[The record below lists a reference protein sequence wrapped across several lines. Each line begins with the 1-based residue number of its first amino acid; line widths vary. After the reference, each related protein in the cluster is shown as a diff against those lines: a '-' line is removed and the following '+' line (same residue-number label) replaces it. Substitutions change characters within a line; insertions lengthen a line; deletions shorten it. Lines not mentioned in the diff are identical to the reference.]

1 LAAVGLRSKVDGSRG
16 DSFVVMSSTEGE
28 AGLLEGLA
36 PGRQLGDFVIERL
49 IGRGGMGRVYQARQL
64 SLGRLVALKVLKPEL
79 AGDPQYLKRFEV
91 EARSLAPINHPNII
105 SVYAIGEHEGLH
117 FIALEYVRGINLRQA
132 IDKYGPLSER
142 ACYHI
147 ASRVASAL
155 ERASESGIIH
165 RDIKPENVLLARRSD
180 VKVADFGLA
189 RHIGGEDVR
198 LTQTGVTMGT
208 PLYMSPEQIQGQ
220 PVDVRSDLYSL
231 GIMCYHM
238 LAGEPPYRGET
249 AMALAIQHVN
259 GKPESLADI
268 RPDVRRE
275 FLAAVA
281 RLMAR
286 QVEERYSSPA
296 AFLEDLNR
304 MGRPA
309 GSSSLEL
316 EDETLDGYVVALPTF
331 GQQVRMGWSAL
342 FRPPLRRWTALASVA
357 LTLVAGLAAGA
368 VVDRV
373 RSRRGDLPDVRAIPV
388 QSNGFLQYWYAGT
401 IDDPIERQ
409 KALWAVLLRHR
420 GDDRST
426 IQAAR
431 DLADAYYTSAD
442 IAGLDR
448 LGRYLLDRE
457 DLTQKTYGHLV
468 TGLARTRESRPK
480 EAEVSFAKM
489 IALADQEEW
498 SGESLD
504 WLSRRYLSAQRI
516 NDLALRRPT
525 EERRARID
533 EYWEK
538 ILSPPGASAT
548 KE

>member
-1 LAAVGLRSKVDGSRG
+1 
-16 DSFVVMSSTEGE
+16 
-28 AGLLEGLA
+28 
-36 PGRQLGDFVIERL
+36 
-49 IGRGGMGRVYQARQL
+49 
-64 SLGRLVALKVLKPEL
+64 
-79 AGDPQYLKRFEV
+79 
-91 EARSLAPINHPNII
+91 
-105 SVYAIGEHEGLH
+105 
-117 FIALEYVRGINLRQA
+117 
-132 IDKYGPLSER
+132 
-142 ACYHI
+142 
-147 ASRVASAL
+147 
-155 ERASESGIIH
+155 
-165 RDIKPENVLLARRSD
+165 
-180 VKVADFGLA
+180 
-189 RHIGGEDVR
+189 
-198 LTQTGVTMGT
+198 
-208 PLYMSPEQIQGQ
+208 
-220 PVDVRSDLYSL
+220 
-231 GIMCYHM
+231 
-238 LAGEPPYRGET
+238 
-249 AMALAIQHVN
+249 
-259 GKPESLADI
+259 
-268 RPDVRRE
+268 
-275 FLAAVA
+275 
-281 RLMAR
+281 
-286 QVEERYSSPA
+286 
-296 AFLEDLNR
+296 
-304 MGRPA
+304 
-309 GSSSLEL
+309 
-316 EDETLDGYVVALPTF
+316 
-331 GQQVRMGWSAL
+331 
-342 FRPPLRRWTALASVA
+342 
-357 LTLVAGLAAGA
+357 
-368 VVDRV
+368 
-373 RSRRGDLPDVRAIPV
+373 V
-388 QSNGFLQYWYAGT
+388 QSNGFLQYSYAGT